1 MTAKVLMIQGTSSG
15 AGKSTLVIALCRIF
29 SDMGYVV
36 SPFKAQN
43 MTSNFYPIS
52 NTTKK
57 LARIQAVQAFASRKE
72 PDSRMNPILLEPM
85 GDSWSNVFVNG
96 IYHARI
102 RANDYYK
109 DFVLKQGLS
118 SVLMNLDELRQEN
131 DIILIEGAGSPA
143 EINIAEYD
151 IANMILAEKISA
163 PVILIADI
171 ERGGCFAS
179 IVGTLQLLKPHH
191 CELVKGIVINKFRGD
206 KFILDGAITTIE
218 KMTKKVVLGIVPRI
232 EFTLPN
238 EDSLDETRIQSPQVS
253 PESLD
258 EQINILASKVK
269 KILDIKNIICNVIGL
284 EPRWM

>member
-1 MTAKVLMIQGTSSG
+1 MIQGTSSG

-118 SVLMNLDELRQEN
+118 SVLKNLDELRQEN

>member
-1 MTAKVLMIQGTSSG
+1 MIQGTSSG

-118 SVLMNLDELRQEN
+118 SVLKNLDELRQEN
-131 DIILIEGAGSPA
+131 DVILIEGAGSPA

-218 KMTKKVVLGIVPRI
+218 KMTKKDVLGIVPRI

-238 EDSLDETRIQSPQVS
+238 EDSLDEKRIQSPQVS

-284 EPRWM
+284 EPKWK

>member
-1 MTAKVLMIQGTSSG
+1 MIQGTSSG

-118 SVLMNLDELRQEN
+118 SVLKNLDELRQEN

-218 KMTKKVVLGIVPRI
+218 KMTKKDVLGIVPRI

-238 EDSLDETRIQSPQVS
+238 EDSLEETRIESPQVS